1 MKNNYNTRMGI
12 FFIVSLI
19 AMAALAIYGFINYP
33 LITGSIYAVLTAFTV
48 WCLVTAPT
56 INELP

>member
-12 FFIVSLI
+12 FFIVTTL
-19 AMAALAIYGFINYP
+19 ALTALAVYGFINYP
-33 LITGSIYAVLTAFTV
+33 AVTASIYAVLTVFTV